1 LPSSVTYLSLDEVL
15 AIHDLVL
22 EYGGGTTGV
31 RDLGLVDSAIGRP
44 QTGYYADLVEMAAA
58 LMESL
63 LINHPFLDGNKRT
76 AFVATDTFLRANGYR
91 LDLDSEEAFEFIF
104 GNLDRHSLDF
114 AALVPWISESLV
126 APTR

>member
-1 LPSSVTYLSLDEVL
+1 MPSSVTYLSLDEVL

-76 AFVATDTFLRANGYR
+76 AFVATDTFLRANGFR
-91 LDLDSEEAFEFIF
+91 LDLDSEEAFKFIV

-114 AALVPWISESLV
+114 AALVPWISESV
-126 APTR
+126 VPTR